1 MIQSAAFLFS
11 GIIFGLVGGLSP
23 GPLLTWV
30 ISETLKHNRKEGI
43 KVAVAPLI
51 TDLPIVLVT
60 VFILSRLSKF
70 NSILGTIS
78 LLGALFLMYLAYE
91 SITVKGID
99 LDLQKVRARS
109 LKKGIITNFLNP
121 HPYLFWFAVGAPT
134 IIKAYALNLVS
145 VVFFIIGFYSCLV
158 GSKIAVALIVEK
170 SKSFLKSNVYISII
184 RILGLLLFVFSILFF
199 KEALKL
205 FGIV

>member
-11 GIIFGLVGGLSP
+11 GIIFGLAGGLSP
-23 GPLLTWV
+23 GPLLTLV

-60 VFILSRLSKF
+60 VFILSELSKF

-99 LDLQKVRARS
+99 LDLQKVRAQS

-145 VVFFIIGFYSCLV
+145 VIFFIIGFYSCLV
-158 GSKIAVALIVEK
+158 GSKIAVALVVGK
-170 SKSFLKSNVYISII
+170 SKSFLKSNFYVFTI
-184 RILGLLLFVFSILFF
+184 RILGLLLFIFSILFF

>member
-23 GPLLTWV
+23 GPLLTLV

-170 SKSFLKSNVYISII
+170 SKSFLKSNVYIFTI
-184 RILGLLLFVFSILFF
+184 RILGLLLFIFSILFF

>member
-11 GIIFGLVGGLSP
+11 GIIFGLVGGLSS
-23 GPLLTWV
+23 GPLLTLV

-78 LLGALFLMYLAYE
+78 FLGANTQT
-91 SITVKGID
+91 SKT
-99 LDLQKVRARS
+99 
-109 LKKGIITNFLNP
+109 
-121 HPYLFWFAVGAPT
+121 
-134 IIKAYALNLVS
+134 
-145 VVFFIIGFYSCLV
+145 FI
-158 GSKIAVALIVEK
+158 
-170 SKSFLKSNVYISII
+170 
-184 RILGLLLFVFSILFF
+184 
-199 KEALKL
+199 
-205 FGIV
+205 